1 MTRKQLGVAVSEAE
15 KRDALGDEACRAD
28 TTDEPEPLTEKALR
42 EASSAVDVLGEAL
55 VRKEGDG
62 GRGGR
67 LRRAPGPLPVPPVS
81 SPSSGKVLMI
91 SHHMGQH
98 KHQLGFQ
105 VS

>member
-15 KRDALGDEACRAD
+15 RRDALGDEACRAD
-28 TTDEPEPLTEKALR
+28 TTGEPEPLTEKALR

-55 VRKEGDG
+55 VRKEADS
-62 GRGGR
+62 
-67 LRRAPGPLPVPPVS
+67 RAPGLLPVPPVS

-91 SHHMGQH
+91 RHHVGQH
-98 KHQLGFQ
+98 ERQLGFR

>member
-28 TTDEPEPLTEKALR
+28 TTGEPEPLTEKALR

-55 VRKEGDG
+55 VRKEADG

-81 SPSSGKVLMI
+81 SLSSGKVLMI